1 MEKSY
6 RDIALKLLV
15 LLFVFSLG
23 FLVSNEYNFYKT
35 KRIIESIRP
44 LRQNDFDR
52 KFIFPLLKYS
62 FNDALPY
69 IENNQLEN
77 QLTTYIQSQQ
87 QSGRAKSVS
96 VYYRNLLT
104 NQWAGVN
111 QNVKY
116 HPGSIMKVIVMIGCY
131 RASEIDPAFM
141 QKKLEYTQDISQKT
155 NTLVLAAPSSLVVG
169 DYYSVKDLIRKM
181 IIESDNGAFNLL
193 VSHLDYKILTN
204 IMVDLNI
211 DTPDKEQDY
220 TISPVAYSNFLRILY
235 NSTYLNEEDSEEALS
250 LMHEAHFDEG
260 ILAGLPKGVVV
271 AQKYGES
278 VNANTNSPNVNSLEL
293 NDCGIVY
300 AKNNPYVLCVM
311 TKKQGSTEQDKKTLA
326 SIISDISE
334 ITYSAVALGDK

>member
-1 MEKSY
+1 MSQY
-6 RDIALKLLV
+6 LKNSLV
-15 LLFVFSLG
+15 AGVIFFVAFLLG

-44 LRQNDFDR
+44 LRQNDLHQ
-52 KFIFPLLKYS
+52 KFIYPLLKYN

-69 IENNQLEN
+69 IENQKMETSVNQYIENQKNIGNLEN
-77 QLTTYIQSQQ
+77 ASM
-87 QSGRAKSVS
+87 
-96 VYYRNLLT
+96 YYRNLLT

-111 QNVKY
+111 QNAKY

-131 RASEIDPAFM
+131 RTSEIDPAFM
-141 QKKLEYTQDISQKT
+141 QKKLEYTKDISQKT

-181 IIESDNGAFNLL
+181 IIDSDNGAFNLL

-220 TISPVAYSNFLRILY
+220 TISPVAYSNFIRILY
-235 NSTYLNEEDSEEALS
+235 NSTYLSEADSEEALS
-250 LMHEAHFDEG
+250 IMSEADFKEG
-260 ILAGLPKGVVV
+260 ILAGVPKDVLV

-278 VNANTNSPNVNSLEL
+278 VNANTNNRNVDSIEL

-300 AKNNPYVLCVM
+300 AKENPYALCIM
-311 TKKQGSTEQDKKTLA
+311 TKKSGATENDKKILA
-326 SIISDISE
+326 SVISDISA
-334 ITYSAVALGDK
+334 IVYRNTASGN

>member
-1 MEKSY
+1 
-6 RDIALKLLV
+6 
-15 LLFVFSLG
+15 
-23 FLVSNEYNFYKT
+23 
-35 KRIIESIRP
+35 
-44 LRQNDFDR
+44 
-52 KFIFPLLKYS
+52 
-62 FNDALPY
+62 
-69 IENNQLEN
+69 
-77 QLTTYIQSQQ
+77 
-87 QSGRAKSVS
+87 
-96 VYYRNLLT
+96 
-104 NQWAGVN
+104 
-111 QNVKY
+111 
-116 HPGSIMKVIVMIGCY
+116 MKVIVMIGCY